1 MTEKVETAKPEK
13 AAAPKAEAAAA
24 PAKVIA
30 IKPLYAIHRIVYGDK
45 KVAAGDTI
53 FAPTTEKE
61 REDILRL
68 GAGRE
73 LNEVEEIVASQMKFD
88 APAPAAGEDFA

>member
-1 MTEKVETAKPEK
+1 MTEKVESAKPAK
-13 AAAPKAEAAAA
+13 AAAPKAESPAAK
-24 PAKVIA
+24 PVT